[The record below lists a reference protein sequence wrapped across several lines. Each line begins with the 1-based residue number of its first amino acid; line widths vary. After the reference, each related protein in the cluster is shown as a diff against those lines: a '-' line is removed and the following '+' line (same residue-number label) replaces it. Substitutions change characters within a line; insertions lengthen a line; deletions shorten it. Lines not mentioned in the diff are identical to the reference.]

1 MCIETKVMSKFM
13 KMLDVLGL
21 DVADEGCLVGVDK
34 ENVYVFAGIDE
45 EPVLF
50 SADKSCVKTVDKFP
64 TEAEDTEDE
73 GIQVYVSKGIT
84 RCFYKTEYW
93 EIKHEPIVLD

>member
-50 SADKSCVKTVDKFP
+50 SADNSCVKIVDKFP
-64 TEAEDTEDE
+64 TEAEDM
-73 GIQVYVSKGIT
+73 QVYVSKGIT

-93 EIKHEPIVLD
+93 EFQHEPLVLD